1 MIFQNKYIYDLM
13 IHTIVNQT
21 TQRMSNISKFIY
33 WYFFVHTLVVL
44 LILIV
49 FDYGYYYW
57 IIKIKK
63 CQNLEVIENNVVIY
77 HRTYLTMKRDI

>member
-21 TQRMSNISKFIY
+21 TQKMSNISKFIY

-49 FDYGYYYW
+49 FDYGYYY
-57 IIKIKK
+57 
-63 CQNLEVIENNVVIY
+63 
-77 HRTYLTMKRDI
+77 

>member
-21 TQRMSNISKFIY
+21 TQKMSNISKFIY

-63 CQNLEVIENNVVIY
+63 GKNLEVIENNVVIY